1 MSKKQSNPGPPNVL
15 DKPTPPPPPP
25 PKRSIREDVW
35 RRPKGAGPLPNRNK
49 TGMRSLWCIIGF
61 HKLRNTEP
69 KLAFW
74 GRYKCIRGKCN
85 YATLGVS
92 EMFPGMPASPKP
104 KSMRKK
110 NKCTCG
116 YVEQME
122 KTRCPVLQCYV
133 RLNGWCPSWHN
144 GYCGFHGKEM

>member
-1 MSKKQSNPGPPNVL
+1 MSKKQSNPRPPNVL

-25 PKRSIREDVW
+25 
-35 RRPKGAGPLPNRNK
+35 RRLIGDEGI
-49 TGMRSLWCIIGF
+49 RSLWCIMGF

-69 KLAFW
+69 KLGLW
-74 GRYKCIRGKCN
+74 GRYKCVRKNCN

-92 EMFPGMPASPKP
+92 EMFPGMPAPPKP

-144 GYCGFHGKEM
+144 GYCGFHGKKMKGRSV